1 MSQFTQPRKLN
12 SFATLHKPR
21 LPYLSSSPSVSLVL
35 PLGLPLVDEGVHALL
50 AVMQREGPVEDPLLR
65 VQTLFQRGL
74 VPEQRMILD
83 IF

>member
-1 MSQFTQPRKLN
+1 MTCKITFFHL
-12 SFATLHKPR
+12 LL
-21 LPYLSSSPSVSLVL
+21 LPCSLVL

-83 IF
+83 FFLSDSISNYFY